1 MSKIRILIADDHTI
15 VRIGLKA
22 LVESEADI
30 EVVGEA
36 EDGKDAVKK
45 TLELRPDVVIMDL
58 VMPKLDGADATH
70 EICAKLPD
78 TKVLILTTFGTSDGI
93 AHALEAGAHGA
104 LMKTTDDA
112 TIVAAIRDVARGRR
126 FISQEVRRQLALDPP
141 TEQFSPRQSE
151 IMRSITKG
159 LSNKEIASNLGIR
172 IDSVEEHVK
181 AILKKLGAANRAEA
195 VAIALRKHLLKI

>member
-1 MSKIRILIADDHTI
+1 MRKTRILIADDHTI

-22 LVESEADI
+22 LIESEPDI
-30 EVVGEA
+30 DVVSEAGNGE
-36 EDGKDAVKK
+36 DAVN
-45 TLELRPDVVIMDL
+45 LALIHHPDVVIMDL
-58 VMPKLDGADATH
+58 VMPKKDGVDATS
-70 EICAKLPD
+70 EIRSKLPD

-93 AHALEAGAHGA
+93 AHALEAGASGA

-112 TIVAAIRDVARGRR
+112 TIISAIREIAHGGMFV
-126 FISQEVRRQLALDPP
+126 SEEVRRQLDIDPP

-151 IMRSITKG
+151 IMKSITKG
-159 LSNKEIASNLGIR
+159 LSNKEIAGILGIR

-181 AILKKLGAANRAEA
+181 AILRKLGAANRAEA

>member
-1 MSKIRILIADDHTI
+1 MSKIRIIIADDHTI

-22 LVESEADI
+22 LVESETDI

-36 EDGKDAVKK
+36 EDGEEAVQQAVR
-45 TLELRPDVVIMDL
+45 LHPDVVIMDL
-58 VMPKLDGADATH
+58 VMPKVDGVAATR
-70 EICAKLPD
+70 EIGRQAPNA
-78 TKVLILTTFGTSDGI
+78 KVLILTTFGTSDAI
-93 AHALEAGAHGA
+93 AHALETGARGA

-112 TIVAAIRDVARGRR
+112 TIVTAIRQVAQGRK
-126 FISQEVRRQLALDPP
+126 FISQEVQRQLTIDPP
-141 TEQFSPRQSE
+141 TEQLSPRQSE

-159 LSNKEIASNLGIR
+159 LSNKEIANNLGIR

-195 VAIALRKHLLKI
+195 VAIALRKQLLKL

>member
-1 MSKIRILIADDHTI
+1 MNKIRILIADDHTI

-22 LVESEADI
+22 LVESETDI

-45 TLELRPDVVIMDL
+45 TLELHPDVVIMDL
-58 VMPKLDGADATH
+58 VMPKVDGADATH
-70 EICAKLPD
+70 EICSKLPD

-93 AHALEAGAHGA
+93 AHALEAGARGA

-112 TIVAAIRDVARGRR
+112 TIVSAIRDIAQGRR
-126 FISQEVRRQLALDPP
+126 FVSPEVRRQLVADPP
-141 TEQFSPRQSE
+141 TEQFSPRQTE
-151 IMRSITKG
+151 IMNSITKG

-181 AILKKLGAANRAEA
+181 VILKKLGASNRAEA